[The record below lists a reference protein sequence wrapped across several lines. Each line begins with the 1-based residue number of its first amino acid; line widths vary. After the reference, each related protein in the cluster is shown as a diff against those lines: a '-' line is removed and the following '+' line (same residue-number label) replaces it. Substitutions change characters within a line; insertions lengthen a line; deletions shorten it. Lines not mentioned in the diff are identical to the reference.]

1 MYADYVKQIGPGKQL
16 YLFMMDLDDFKGI
29 NDILG
34 HAVGDRALID
44 TARILKK
51 TAGPHQSIVT
61 RYGGDEF
68 LILGFFEDDADAENF
83 KKTVQKNNAIK
94 QEYIERKSIKN
105 KNADMN
111 GINYDPEI
119 SNRKK
124 DDDLIIKPK

>member
-1 MYADYVKQIGPGKQL
+1 MYEKIQANNQKVNDFWNEVHDSEPMNAMLDAVKTPEELERLAKLGLSKDG
-16 YLFMMDLDDFKGI
+16 KGI
-29 NDILG
+29 LMKM
-34 HAVGDRALID
+34 GDA
-44 TARILKK
+44 
-51 TAGPHQSIVT
+51 
-61 RYGGDEF
+61 
-68 LILGFFEDDADAENF
+68 

-105 KNADMN
+105 KNTEMN